1 MINMIKN
8 TYRTNVSSVLTYT
21 LIVIVSLLHITL
33 FTHGYRTTADD
44 IYYDSVVRDGFINTI
59 KIINNFA
66 IVQGRI
72 THYFAGL
79 GIFAAGYSDIYS
91 VRLAYA
97 FAHFGALLLFGIYLS
112 KVLKINFAAI
122 FFVIALFITP
132 LDYFHLPPNTYPL
145 HVALPVLILIGSR
158 LYDFKNHNKKNNQ
171 LISPIIA
178 FIGVMFSEGA
188 FTFFVALIL
197 TEIIIKFAQIDKTKN
212 HIYIFISKIWR
223 EYYLSF
229 YVIILFLIIY
239 ILFRVKNPSAYDGNT
254 ISNTLNFYLF
264 FKTLIGHVYG
274 GTAFSS
280 FARYYHEIFL
290 SFKNSTSNEKL
301 LLLSIFLISYYII
314 KNLFQKFYVDY
325 KDKLSPPLLCTLFFI
340 GISGAVIITTP
351 LALVDKYQ
359 KWCGSIHSCIFHDS
373 RMSYH
378 FTALIILVSL
388 ISIIKFF
395 NIKRQYLAIKF
406 MAVIFAFASSFTYIN
421 NLRISEDMKKY
432 TEGWNRAKGIA
443 CFNLSGQ
450 KFKYPPGTLSLII
463 DPDNRIV
470 TRAGQLDRE
479 EYWIKYIKDI
489 ETKNNISCSDYAYV
503 LQDFETSKPIDWNYK
518 FSKDLISKSKST
530 FFWFAEGLSG
540 KEVWGQWSDAHISK
554 SVKFHFKKE
563 LPKNF
568 DLILDIH
575 AFGPNAGKE
584 MKIRVFD
591 NDIYHQIPMHAG
603 ETVIP
608 VRGVENSR
616 TIEITPPIPISPN
629 ELGISNDSRKIAIG
643 FRSMKIIEK

>member
-1 MINMIKN
+1 MIKN
-8 TYRTNVSSVLTYT
+8 IYKIYKLSILNFT
-21 LIVIVSLLHITL
+21 LIVILSLLHITL

-59 KIINNFA
+59 QTINNFA

-122 FFVIALFITP
+122 FFVIALFLTP

-145 HVALPVLILIGSR
+145 HVSLPVLILIGSR
-158 LYDFKNHNKKNNQ
+158 LYDLKNHKENNNQ
-171 LISPIIA
+171 LISSIIA

-188 FTFFVALIL
+188 FTFFIALIW
-197 TEIIIKFAQIDKTKN
+197 TEIIIKFLTIDKTKN
-212 HIYIFISKIWR
+212 YILLFISKIWR

-229 YVIILFLIIY
+229 CVITFFLVIY
-239 ILFRVKNPSAYDGNT
+239 ILFRIKNPSAYDGNT
-254 ISNTLNFYLF
+254 ISNTFNFYLF
-264 FKTLIGHVYG
+264 FKTLIGHIYG

-280 FARYYHEIFL
+280 FVRYYDEIFL
-290 SFKNSTSNEKL
+290 SLKNLTSFERL
-301 LLLSIFLISYYII
+301 LLLSIFVISYYITN
-314 KNLFQKFYVDY
+314 NLFQKFYVEH
-325 KDKLSPPLLCTLFFI
+325 KEKLSFSFLCALFFI
-340 GISGAVIITTP
+340 GISGAFIISTP
-351 LALVDKYQ
+351 LAMVDKYQ

-378 FTALIILVSL
+378 FTTLIILVTL
-388 ISIIKFF
+388 IFFIKVFDI
-395 NIKRQYLAIKF
+395 NRQYLIIKF
-406 MAVIFAFASSFTYIN
+406 MAVIVAFASALTYVN
-421 NLRISEDMKKY
+421 NSRISEDMKEYVK
-432 TEGWNRAKGIA
+432 GWNRAKGIA

-450 KFKYPPGTLSLII
+450 KFKYPPGTLSFII
-463 DPDNRIV
+463 DPNNRIV
-470 TRAGQLDRE
+470 IRTEKISKE

-489 ETKNNISCSDYAYV
+489 EAKNNISCREYLYT
-503 LQDFETSKPIDWNYK
+503 LQDFEMTKPIDWNYK
-518 FSKDLISKSKST
+518 FSKDLLSKSKST
-530 FFWFAEGLSG
+530 LFWFAEGLSG
-540 KEVWGQWSDAHISK
+540 KEDWGQWSDASISK

-563 LPKNF
+563 LPENF
-568 DLILDIH
+568 DLILNIQ

-591 NDIYHQIPMHAG
+591 NDIYYQIPMHAG
-603 ETVIP
+603 EIVIP
-608 VRGVENSR
+608 VRGVKNSS
-616 TIEITPPIPISPN
+616 TIEITPPIPISPS
-629 ELGISNDSRKIAIG
+629 ELGISNDPRKIAIG
-643 FRSMKIIEK
+643 FRSMEIIEK